1 VGCPAQVPTSSVYR
15 LDLETGTESLLG
27 KATIGGGFVPG
38 MCVSPDGKRILFTK
52 RIAEGSDLMLV
63 EHFR

>member
-1 VGCPAQVPTSSVYR
+1 MSVS
-15 LDLETGTESLLG
+15 T
-27 KATIGGGFVPG
+27 
-38 MCVSPDGKRILFTK
+38 DGKRVLFTK